1 MEAAPDPLL
10 CSLERLLEAKPDDV
24 PRLFVEGEGIFG
36 GGAMHTGVLWG
47 LEVLAWSPDF
57 LSRVTLILAELARLD
72 PGGRMANRPIG
83 SLYEIFL
90 PWHPG
95 TYASIQERLAAI
107 DLILDREPD
116 IGWKLLAKLL
126 PTGSPSASFMTAKP
140 HWRDFGD
147 PPEDA
152 RTWRGW
158 AQYASAIVERAVD
171 RLGNDVGRWGNIL
184 DSLRVIN
191 SAQQK
196 RIIDML
202 QSVAQESPQYVK
214 TALWEKLRDFVY
226 QHRTFRA
233 AEWALSE
240 DILNRLEAILPLLA
254 PGDPVAR
261 FSWLFDDWLPEIPS
275 GEEDIDLRKK
285 QVEELRQQAVQE
297 ILETKGTE
305 GLVELGT
312 RSKYPGLVAVAALP
326 LMKNMDQARL
336 LCQQA
341 IVAGKEDL
349 SFAAQVSGQAR
360 RLYGEA
366 WQTMVCDLM
375 KTGIWTPGVAASLI
389 TLWPDDRST
398 WETLKALGNDI
409 EAEYWRR
416 KQVLLIEGPES
427 DQAYQIEKLIAAG
440 RATEA
445 FDRVAL
451 RSKGVPTETLVRLFD
466 AAFDELVRAE
476 TVEEIRRLRINS
488 YDTRRFL
495 DELRKRTD
503 ISRQE
508 LARKEYRALPVLQ
521 LKDAEG
527 LTIHEVMAEDPAFFV
542 EVLCAV
548 YLPASRDKDQD
559 TKPTDDVKARALA
572 AYRLLEGMHE
582 IPGLREGNQIDE
594 GTLLLW
600 IDEVRKEAAELDR
613 AGVADEEI
621 GQILAH
627 APEDP
632 QDLAWP
638 HRSVRTVL
646 EKRQSEELE
655 RGIMVERQNMRGFYS
670 KGLYEGGAQERALAG
685 QYRSWAK
692 ASKAQWPKVARMLER
707 IAKSWEGQAKLEDE
721 RAEQRKIR

>member
-1 MEAAPDPLL
+1 MDERPVQKVGDVWALTAPADIFQLIAHRLAKSYLERFKVAFRNVFGGIDPKVELPPDKWFYYDIKGARGHSDWLRSGMAETLLLISERGSGARLDCVPPAVYVDEVVRDLPGLDNDWRTLASIRDQYARLMEAAPDPLL

-360 RLYGEA
+360 RLYGE
-366 WQTMVCDLM
+366 
-375 KTGIWTPGVAASLI
+375 
-389 TLWPDDRST
+389 
-398 WETLKALGNDI
+398 
-409 EAEYWRR
+409 
-416 KQVLLIEGPES
+416 
-427 DQAYQIEKLIAAG
+427 
-440 RATEA
+440 
-445 FDRVAL
+445 
-451 RSKGVPTETLVRLFD
+451 
-466 AAFDELVRAE
+466 
-476 TVEEIRRLRINS
+476 
-488 YDTRRFL
+488 
-495 DELRKRTD
+495 
-503 ISRQE
+503 
-508 LARKEYRALPVLQ
+508 
-521 LKDAEG
+521 
-527 LTIHEVMAEDPAFFV
+527 
-542 EVLCAV
+542 
-548 YLPASRDKDQD
+548 
-559 TKPTDDVKARALA
+559 
-572 AYRLLEGMHE
+572 
-582 IPGLREGNQIDE
+582 
-594 GTLLLW
+594 
-600 IDEVRKEAAELDR
+600 
-613 AGVADEEI
+613 
-621 GQILAH
+621 
-627 APEDP
+627 
-632 QDLAWP
+632 
-638 HRSVRTVL
+638 
-646 EKRQSEELE
+646 
-655 RGIMVERQNMRGFYS
+655 
-670 KGLYEGGAQERALAG
+670 
-685 QYRSWAK
+685 
-692 ASKAQWPKVARMLER
+692 
-707 IAKSWEGQAKLEDE
+707 
-721 RAEQRKIR
+721 